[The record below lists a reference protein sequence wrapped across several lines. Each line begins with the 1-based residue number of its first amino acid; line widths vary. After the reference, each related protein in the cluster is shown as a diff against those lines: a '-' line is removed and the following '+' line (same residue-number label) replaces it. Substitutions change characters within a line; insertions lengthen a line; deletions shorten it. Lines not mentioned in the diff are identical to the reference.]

1 MLIFINSPGAHI
13 DFSQLSIYNNPTK
26 DGGVAMQRPETF
38 ANRLLEAIALRK
50 VSKAEL
56 SRAAGISK
64 SSITRYTKGDW
75 EGKQDAVY
83 ALAKAL
89 NVDEAWL
96 MGYDVPMERQK
107 PWLNLK
113 PGESYQLSIN
123 DDIDDSIPFYEK
135 KNWEIKVRSKLGVLS
150 MKPDSEENYN
160 QLWDLL
166 TRIAQLEPEQV
177 SMTLRMLNA
186 VIPESTENK

>member
-1 MLIFINSPGAHI
+1 
-13 DFSQLSIYNNPTK
+13 
-26 DGGVAMQRPETF
+26 MQRPETF

-113 PGESYQLSIN
+113 PGESYQLSID

-135 KNWEIKVRSKLGVLS
+135 KNWEIKVKSKLGVLS

-166 TRIAQLEPEQV
+166 TRISQLEPEQV

-186 VIPESTENK
+186 IIPESTENK

>member
-1 MLIFINSPGAHI
+1 
-13 DFSQLSIYNNPTK
+13 
-26 DGGVAMQRPETF
+26 MQRPETF

-113 PGESYQLSIN
+113 PGESYQLSID
-123 DDIDDSIPFYEK
+123 DDIDNSIPFYEK
-135 KNWEIKVRSKLGVLS
+135 KNWEIKVKSKLGVLS

-166 TRIAQLEPEQV
+166 TRISQLEPEQV

-186 VIPESTENK
+186 VIPENTENK

>member
-1 MLIFINSPGAHI
+1 
-13 DFSQLSIYNNPTK
+13 
-26 DGGVAMQRPETF
+26 MQRPETF

-113 PGESYQLSIN
+113 PGESYQLSID

-135 KNWEIKVRSKLGVLS
+135 KNWEIKVKSKLGVLS

>member
-1 MLIFINSPGAHI
+1 
-13 DFSQLSIYNNPTK
+13 
-26 DGGVAMQRPETF
+26 MQRPETF

-113 PGESYQLSIN
+113 PGESYQLSID

-135 KNWEIKVRSKLGVLS
+135 KNWEIKVKSKLGVLS

-166 TRIAQLEPEQV
+166 TRISQLEPEQV

>member
-1 MLIFINSPGAHI
+1 
-13 DFSQLSIYNNPTK
+13 
-26 DGGVAMQRPETF
+26 MQRPETF

-56 SRAAGISK
+56 SREAGISK

-113 PGESYQLSIN
+113 PGESYQLSID

-135 KNWEIKVRSKLGVLS
+135 KNWEIKVKSKLGVLS

-166 TRIAQLEPEQV
+166 TRISQLEPEQV

>member
-1 MLIFINSPGAHI
+1 ML
-13 DFSQLSIYNNPTK
+13 
-26 DGGVAMQRPETF
+26 
-38 ANRLLEAIALRK
+38 ALK
-50 VSKAEL
+50 VNE
-56 SRAAGISK
+56 
-64 SSITRYTKGDW
+64 
-75 EGKQDAVY
+75 V
-83 ALAKAL
+83 
-89 NVDEAWL
+89 WL

-113 PGESYQLSIN
+113 PGESYQLSID

-135 KNWEIKVRSKLGVLS
+135 KNWEIKVKSKLGVLS

-166 TRIAQLEPEQV
+166 TRISQLEPEQV

-186 VIPESTENK
+186 IIPESTENK

>member
-1 MLIFINSPGAHI
+1 
-13 DFSQLSIYNNPTK
+13 
-26 DGGVAMQRPETF
+26 MQRPETF